1 MTVTVRNSVIDDLPV
16 LFEIQRDR
24 EGQRMAAFTAPADD
38 DREAYLA
45 KRRRHL
51 ANDAIVSKTIVVA
64 DEIVGSVACFEVEG
78 EKEVTY
84 WIRRDHW
91 GRGIASA
98 ALAELLAEVKT
109 RPVFGRTADDNLASM
124 RVLERN
130 GFVRTG
136 TDSGFAHAR
145 QQEITEIIFRLD

>member
-1 MTVTVRNSVIDDLPV
+1 MTATVRDMVADDLPA
-16 LFEIQRDR
+16 LFEIQRDQ

>member
-16 LFEIQRDR
+16 LFEIQRDQ

-84 WIRRDHW
+84 WIRRDDW

-124 RVLERN
+124 RVLEHN

>member
-1 MTVTVRNSVIDDLPV
+1 MTVTVRDSVIDDLPV
-16 LFEIQRDR
+16 LFEIQRDQ

-98 ALAELLAEVKT
+98 ALAELLADVKT

>member
-1 MTVTVRNSVIDDLPV
+1 MTATVRDMVADDLPA
-16 LFEIQRDR
+16 LFEIQRDQ
-24 EGQRMAAFTAPADD
+24 EGQHMAAFTAAADD
-38 DREAYLA
+38 DRDAYLA
-45 KRRRHL
+45 KQRRHL
-51 ANDAIVSKTIVVA
+51 ADAAITAKTIVVA
-64 DEIVGSVACFEVEG
+64 DEIVGSIACFEFEG
-78 EKEVTY
+78 EQEVTY

-98 ALAELLAEVKT
+98 ALAELLAEIRT

-136 TDSGFAHAR
+136 ADTAFAHAR
-145 QQEITEIIFRLD
+145 QREVTEIIFRLD

>member
-1 MTVTVRNSVIDDLPV
+1 MTVTVRDSVIDDLPV
-16 LFEIQRDR
+16 LFEIQRDQ